1 MKIKITFA
9 PLLITLAVLAWFLN
23 TSNKIVG
30 AGLVPARVLSPQSG
44 QGPALPLQN
53 HHPLLGTLSHS
64 PQRQKQVKVYFY
76 TETNPEYIDLGP
88 VKRMVSA
95 ISPARAAL
103 EALLAGPT
111 PEEIRKGFDSLAS
124 AGEFSIGSL
133 KISNGTA
140 RVNFVASRT
149 WAGWSGDLAPVRFKK
164 AVELTLKQ
172 FPNVRRVIVS
182 LNGDTKFDRG

>member
-1 MKIKITFA
+1 MKIKTTFA
-9 PLLITLAVLAWFLN
+9 TLLITLAALAMLHTTN
-23 TSNKIVG
+23 
-30 AGLVPARVLSPQSG
+30 AHPARGKSRQ
-44 QGPALPLQN
+44 PL
-53 HHPLLGTLSHS
+53 
-64 PQRQKQVKVYFY
+64 QRQKQVKVYFY
-76 TETNPEYIDLGP
+76 TETNPEYIDIGP

-95 ISPARAAL
+95 ISPARAAI

-111 PEEIRKGFDSLAS
+111 AEEIKKGFDSLAS
-124 AGEFSIGSL
+124 ADEFSIGSL

-182 LNGDTKFDRG
+182 LNGETDFAEG